1 MTDHKF
7 IMSDEDKARLLRM
20 KKKALFSSLGE
31 KGSALHSYVSS
42 AGKRNI
48 PHYGKHSPSLAQK
61 IVGNQAKPE
70 VRQEIPQ
77 PVVPAVPPPMPP
89 PPPPMKPISLLPVVE
104 QKDPDE
110 IELTREQCFS
120 AVMDMLCDGMSRS
133 DKASKQAA
141 KTLLI
146 VMGNEVGESVSLLV
160 YNSYVRKYNAL
171 REQCFMS
178 TTENIKAKTVQIK
191 DELVNCL
198 EQLAQTIKI
207 DLPAISLPN
216 RVRS

>member
-1 MTDHKF
+1 
-7 IMSDEDKARLLRM
+7 
-20 KKKALFSSLGE
+20 
-31 KGSALHSYVSS
+31 
-42 AGKRNI
+42 
-48 PHYGKHSPSLAQK
+48 
-61 IVGNQAKPE
+61 
-70 VRQEIPQ
+70 
-77 PVVPAVPPPMPP
+77 
-89 PPPPMKPISLLPVVE
+89 
-104 QKDPDE
+104 
-110 IELTREQCFS
+110 
-120 AVMDMLCDGMSRS
+120 MDMLCKGMSRS

-141 KTLLI
+141 KKLLI

-160 YNSYVRKYNAL
+160 YNSYVRKYNTL

-178 TTENIKAKTVQIK
+178 ATENIKAKTVQIK